1 MNNIL
6 LEKIN
11 RDKLNLDKPNTLS
24 ILGLGLRLSNIR
36 FGLLTPLF
44 TASAFM
50 LAFKFPKKKRRLLLS
65 SQKKNRVCFYAGFEL
80 VVGRSLAGMDTH
92 EQAHGFFLD
101 QICSELAVGST

>member
-11 RDKLNLDKPNTLS
+11 RDKPNLDKPNTLS
-24 ILGLGLRLSNIR
+24 IIGLGLRLSNIR

-50 LAFKFPKKKRRLLLS
+50 LAFKFPKK
-65 SQKKNRVCFYAGFEL
+65 NGVCFYAGFEL

-92 EQAHGFFLD
+92 EQAHGFFLG